1 LLMIV
6 RSFHSIISLN
16 KIGYD
21 VDVGDILIPFEKIAI
36 KCSERIKKWS
46 LGDPQFGDPRYFP
59 KKLALNNFTEILP
72 VEGDQR
78 VCFVDGGNTEIL
90 NTPGFVVHLT
100 RVGYCIYRDTVKV
113 HEDTVPSSID
123 FFTLAFAEQKGREIY
138 YSIEVIPTSE
148 KFQHLLPDAQDML
161 FDSFD
166 RTLMDGQH
174 RAPLT
179 KVANM
184 SREFIEWKLAEE
196 LCRSV
201 LDEGDL
207 LIRDGSLQ
215 TSVTGE
221 SKYANKAYEAALRKK
236 VLFSGLAKTSSLFT
250 DSGMPLF
257 SAVSLMANRN
267 ELNNKRWY
275 YQPIVDIKAPDHK
288 AVMLAVKLH
297 PRSKHVFRFEILN
310 SQAEEMQDF
319 NTVVGLLAKN
329 ASDLT
334 FPGYPYGLIEA
345 DRLARVRDEEVEPF
359 RIQLL
364 SALSRLGSWRELEAF
379 IHATDAHNVIDEI

>member
-1 LLMIV
+1 MIP
-6 RSFHSIISLN
+6 
-16 KIGYD
+16 Y
-21 VDVGDILIPFEKIAI
+21 EKIAL
-36 KCSERIKKWS
+36 KCSERLKKWS

-59 KKLALNNFTEILP
+59 KKLSLGNFNEILP
-72 VEGDQR
+72 NGDGSC
-78 VCFVDGGNTEIL
+78 VCYVDGGNTEIL

-100 RVGYCIYRDTVKV
+100 RVGYCIYKDTVKID
-113 HEDTVPSSID
+113 EGSIPSSLDI
-123 FFTLAFAEQKGREIY
+123 FTTAFAEQRGRDIY
-138 YSIEVIPTSE
+138 YSVEVMPASDR
-148 KFQHLLPDAQDML
+148 FQYLLPDAKDLL

-166 RTLMDGQH
+166 RTLMDGLH

-184 SREFIEWKLAEE
+184 SRVFIEWRLAEE

-201 LDEGDL
+201 LSEGDL
-207 LIRDGSLQ
+207 LVRDGSLQ

-221 SKYANKAYEAALRKK
+221 SKYANRAYEEALSKK
-236 VLFSGLAKTSSLFT
+236 VLFSGLAKTSNLFT

-257 SAVSLMANRN
+257 SAISIMANRN

-275 YQPIVDIKAPDHK
+275 YHPIVDIKAPDHK

-297 PRSKHVFRFEILN
+297 PRSKHVFRFEILD
-310 SQAEEMQDF
+310 SQAEDMSDF
-319 NTVVGLLAKN
+319 NEVTGLLARN
-329 ASDLT
+329 ANDLT

-345 DRLARVRDEEVEPF
+345 DRIARVRDEEIEPF

-364 SALSRLGSWRELEAF
+364 SALSGLGSWSELEAF
-379 IHATDAHNVIDEI
+379 IHATDAHSVLDEI

>member
-1 LLMIV
+1 MN
-6 RSFHSIISLN
+6 SLIQ
-16 KIGYD
+16 IGND
-21 VDVGDILIPFEKIAI
+21 VVVGNYLIPYEKIAL
-36 KCSERIKKWS
+36 KCSERLKKWS

-59 KKLALNNFTEILP
+59 KKLALGNFTEIQP
-72 VEGDQR
+72 HYDESR
-78 VCFVDGGNTEIL
+78 VCFVDGGNSEIL

-100 RVGYCIYRDTVKV
+100 RVGYCIY
-113 HEDTVPSSID
+113 EDTIKIDENVIPPSVD
-123 FFTLAFAEQKGREIY
+123 FFTVAFAEQRGREIY
-138 YSIEVIPTSE
+138 YSVDVTPTSDRFE
-148 KFQHLLPDAQDML
+148 FLLPDADDML

-166 RTLMDGQH
+166 RTLMDGLH

-184 SREFIEWKLAEE
+184 SRAFIEWKLAEE

-201 LDEGDL
+201 LNEGDL
-207 LIRDGSLQ
+207 LVRDGSLQ

-221 SKYANKAYEAALRKK
+221 SKYANKAYEEAQKK
-236 VLFSGLAKTSSLFT
+236 RVLLSGLAKTSNLFT

-257 SAVSLMANRN
+257 SAVSIMANRN
-267 ELNNKRWY
+267 ELNTKRWY
-275 YQPIVDIKAPDHK
+275 YHPIVDIKAPDHR

-310 SQAEEMQDF
+310 SQAEDMHNF
-319 NTVVGLLAKN
+319 NDVTGLLARN
-329 ASDLT
+329 ANDLT

-345 DRLARVRDEEVEPF
+345 DRIARVRDEEIEPI

-364 SALSRLGSWRELEAF
+364 SALSGLGSWSELEAF
-379 IHATDAHNVIDEI
+379 IHATDAHSVIDEI

>member
-1 LLMIV
+1 MIV

-16 KIGYD
+16 KIGHD
-21 VDVGDILIPFEKIAI
+21 VNVGDILIPFEKIAI
-36 KCSERIKKWS
+36 KCSERIQKWS

-59 KKLALNNFTEILP
+59 KKLALHNFTEILP

-113 HEDTVPSSID
+113 HEDMVPSSID

-207 LIRDGSLQ
+207 LIRDGS
-215 TSVTGE
+215 
-221 SKYANKAYEAALRKK
+221 YEAALRKK

>member
-1 LLMIV
+1 M
-6 RSFHSIISLN
+6 
-16 KIGYD
+16 
-21 VDVGDILIPFEKIAI
+21 IPFEKIALR
-36 KCSERIKKWS
+36 CSERIKRWS

-59 KKLALNNFTEILP
+59 KKLSLSNFTEILSNGG
-72 VEGDQR
+72 ESR

-100 RVGYCIYRDTVKV
+100 RVGYCIYRDTVKID
-113 HEDTVPSSID
+113 ENSLPPSID

-138 YSIEVIPTSE
+138 YSIDVIPASD
-148 KFQHLLPDAQDML
+148 KFQYLLPDAKDLL

-166 RTLMDGQH
+166 RTLMDGQY

-179 KVANM
+179 KVANV
-184 SREFIEWKLAEE
+184 SREFIEWRLAEK
-196 LCRSV
+196 LCKSV
-201 LDEGDL
+201 LNEGDL

-221 SKYANKAYEAALRKK
+221 SKYANMAYDAAQRKK

-257 SAVSLMANRN
+257 SAISIMANRN

-275 YQPIVDIKAPDHK
+275 YHPIVDIKAPDHK

-310 SQAEEMQDF
+310 SQTEEMQGF
-319 NTVVGLLAKN
+319 NDVVELLAKN
-329 ASDLT
+329 ANDLT

-345 DRLARVRDEEVEPF
+345 DRIARVRDEEVEPF
-359 RIQLL
+359 RIQLF
-364 SALSRLGSWRELEAF
+364 SALSGLGSWSELEAF
-379 IHATDAHNVIDEI
+379 IHATDAHSVIDEI